1 MVTSVL
7 YSGLINRAM
16 KNFSI
21 ILVNYKSLE
30 LTKACLDLL
39 RDGMRS
45 WGVPVLVVD
54 NYSADASIEY
64 LRTLDWITLIERE
77 KVGPEAGSVAHG
89 RALDLALEQVKTDY
103 VFLLHTD
110 TFVYDL
116 SVFDMMLSHCSG
128 PREVAAVG
136 CVEQLNRG
144 VGRSAWRLV
153 SRCIKH
159 YSRRIFQALG
169 IKAKAP
175 KPFMEKHLKSFCA
188 LWNVRLVKKHGLQFL
203 MDDRNPGYALQD
215 KMVALG
221 YTIKFISPRKLFGF
235 LDHLQSGTVAAVGG
249 YAGNHRRVK
258 VYEQLMKGV
267 AK

>member
-1 MVTSVL
+1 
-7 YSGLINRAM
+7 M

-39 RDGMRS
+39 RDGMCR
-45 WGVPVLVVD
+45 WGIPVLVVD
-54 NYSADASIEY
+54 NYSADASTEY

-77 KVGPEAGSVAHG
+77 RVRAEAGSVAHG
-89 RALDLALEQVKTDY
+89 RALDLALEQVKTEY

-116 SVFDMMLSHCSG
+116 SVFDMMLSQCAG

-144 VGRSAWRLV
+144 LGRSAWRLV
-153 SRCIKH
+153 SRCVKH
-159 YSRRIFQALG
+159 YARRAFQALG
-169 IKAKAP
+169 IKSKAP
-175 KPFMEKHLKSFCA
+175 KPFMEQHLKSFCA

-203 MDDRNPGYALQD
+203 MDDRNPGYELQD
-215 KMVALG
+215 RMVALG
-221 YTIKFISPRKLFGF
+221 YTIRFISPRTLFGY
-235 LDHLQSGTVAAVGG
+235 LDHLQSGTVSAVGG
-249 YAGNHRRVK
+249 YAGSHRRVK
-258 VYEQLMKGV
+258 VYNQMVKHAG
-267 AK
+267 K